1 MKKALSTLLAA
12 LMFTSLFAI
21 TAVANEGNV
30 DTGQRLYQRMML
42 DHTNLDSNQFAQRHT
57 MDEWRDLMA
66 DGGEKFIEKYSS
78 EFPGLGEYLKGD
90 LFPRHLA
97 HLRAFV
103 IHYASDSGNF
113 ASCAG

>member
-12 LMFTSLFAI
+12 LMFTSLFALS
-21 TAVANEGNV
+21 AVASEGNV
-30 DTGQRLYQRMML
+30 DTGQRLYQRMMIE
-42 DHTNLDSNQFAQRHT
+42 HTDMDSNQFAQRHT
-57 MDEWRDLMA
+57 IAEWTELME
-66 DGGEKFIEKYSS
+66 GNGEKFIEKYSS
-78 EFPGLGEYLKGD
+78 EFPGLSDYLQGD

-97 HLRAFV
+97 HIRAFV